1 MDPRSIVLNLE
12 EPYSSFSS
20 DTVTAEDVLLVGLR
34 WRSERWTMLAVS
46 WIKQGAPI
54 SKNVANELENV
65 AEDKHLAQKIR
76 HAAFAAAKRWRRG
89 RKAEQS
95 D

>member
-1 MDPRSIVLNLE
+1 MDPRNIVLKLE

-34 WRSERWTMLAVS
+34 WRSERWTRLAVS

-54 SKNVANELENV
+54 SENVANELENV
-65 AEDKHLAQKIR
+65 AEDKHLGQKIR
-76 HAAFAAAKRWRRG
+76 HAAFAASKRWRRD
-89 RKAEQS
+89 REAEQWY
-95 D
+95 